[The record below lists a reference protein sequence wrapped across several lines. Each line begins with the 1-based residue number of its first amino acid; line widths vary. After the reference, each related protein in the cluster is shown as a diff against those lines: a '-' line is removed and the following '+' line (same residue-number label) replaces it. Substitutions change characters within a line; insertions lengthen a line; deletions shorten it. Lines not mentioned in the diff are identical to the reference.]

1 MSIKPEELKP
11 CPFCGAVLDANGGDT
26 VYPRGVGWKDGPH
39 GRSYHSVREVPREQW
54 CYGVH
59 CRCGAEISGDSRS
72 EAIDKWNTRAIP
84 DTHRVVPIWLLER
97 VINVSAWNEHE
108 AIKELRA
115 IIEEEQ
121 P

>member
-1 MSIKPEELKP
+1 MQELKP
-11 CPFCGAVLDANGGDT
+11 VAWMRTGAE
-26 VYPRGVGWKDGPH
+26 KSDGPFGH
-39 GRSYHSVREVPREQW
+39 
-54 CYGVH
+54 YGPVKIYSDD
-59 CRCGAEISGDSRS
+59 A
-72 EAIDKWNTRAIP
+72 ALYAIP

-115 IIEEEQ
+115 IIEDK